1 MFVSGGVCM
10 KFRVSCVQMEPKLGD
25 KAYNLDRMKQYI
37 HSVMSQYPDT
47 RLIVF
52 PELCTTGYEG
62 TPELFQELAETI
74 TEGESI
80 RRIGALA
87 KQYHT
92 HIVYGFAERDTTLS
106 DVLYNSAV
114 MIDEDGKVLGSYH
127 KVHPFADEK
136 RWCRAGSS
144 LPLFDTALGRIGIQI
159 CWDTAFPEISR
170 CYAVNGAD
178 LLVVSTNWENPY
190 EIPGW
195 TRGTLPNP
203 HAEDWDLITAARAF
217 DNTLHLVAANRIG
230 DDGGALSFF
239 GRSKIMDPRGKTIAS
254 LDEEVEGIISA
265 EIDTALT
272 QQTRSEYYTFFK
284 DRQPAVYA
292 DIIKAY

>member
-80 RRIGALA
+80 RRIGTLA

-144 LPLFDTALGRIGIQI
+144 LPLFYRR
-159 CWDTAFPEISR
+159 S
-170 CYAVNGAD
+170 D
-178 LLVVSTNWENPY
+178 LLGY
-190 EIPGW
+190 RIPGDIKMLC
-195 TRGTLPNP
+195 RK
-203 HAEDWDLITAARAF
+203 RC
-217 DNTLHLVAANRIG
+217 
-230 DDGGALSFF
+230 
-239 GRSKIMDPRGKTIAS
+239 RSLGCVYELGES
-254 LDEEVEGIISA
+254 L
-265 EIDTALT
+265 
-272 QQTRSEYYTFFK
+272 
-284 DRQPAVYA
+284 
-292 DIIKAY
+292 